1 MPAVA
6 TLSEVA
12 QADNAILVLSI
23 VVPIAGI
30 LLSFAVGSRW
40 AERVVVALLPI
51 GLGIAFAIFMTVW
64 RTGAPLV
71 YLVGGWVPP
80 LGITLRADGLSA
92 AMMLTTALV
101 VCVIAVFAY
110 ADFHTP
116 EGETDAR
123 APFAFWILLL
133 SIWGA
138 MNLVCL
144 GNDLFTLYVALELLT
159 FSAVP
164 LVCLDGTAA
173 TLRAALRYLL
183 YAMIGAMLYLVG
195 VALLYG
201 VYGALDI
208 TILSQRVRGDTA
220 TSVAIAA
227 MTAGLLAKTALFPL
241 HGWLPPAHAGAP
253 SAGSA
258 ALSAL
263 VVKGSFFIVVRLW
276 LDVAPALPGSTGVQL
291 LGALGAA
298 AILFGSVL
306 ALVQQRLKLLVA
318 YSTVAQLGYLFLLFP
333 LAFDNGSGRLE
344 GGDALTGGMLQALS
358 HATAKAAMFMAVGLM
373 YAALGHDRLAD
384 IKGIARAL
392 PVTVWAFA
400 LGGMA
405 LIGLPPSGGF
415 LAKCFLLAVTV
426 RSGQWWYAIAILA
439 GGLLTSGYMVLFLS
453 RAMAPAREPLKL
465 CATIPRHRQDAVLA
479 LALFSFLLGLIAL
492 APLDVLQVGR
502 PAPIMVGSR

>member
-1 MPAVA
+1 MPAA
-6 TLSEVA
+6 AALSGVA
-12 QADNAILVLSI
+12 QAENAILVLSI

-30 LLSFAVGSRW
+30 LASFAVGSRW
-40 AERVVVALLPI
+40 TERVVIAVLPI
-51 GLGIAFAIFMTVW
+51 GLGIAFAIFMGVW
-64 RTGAPLV
+64 RTRAPV
-71 YLVGGWVPP
+71 IYLVGGWVPP

-101 VCVIAVFAY
+101 VCVIAVFAH

-116 EGETDAR
+116 EDEADAR
-123 APFAFWILLL
+123 APFSFWILLL

-183 YAMIGAMLYLVG
+183 YAMIGAMLYLAG

-201 VYGALDI
+201 AYGALDI
-208 TILSQRVRGDTA
+208 TILSQRVRSDPTTA
-220 TSVAIAA
+220 IAFAA

-276 LDVAPALPGSTGVQL
+276 IDVAPALPGLGGAQL
-291 LGALGAA
+291 LGALGVA

-333 LAFDNGSGRLE
+333 LAFDAGSGRLE
-344 GGDALTGGMLQALS
+344 GGDALTGGMLQVLS
-358 HATAKAAMFMAVGLM
+358 HATAKAAMFMAVGLI
-373 YAALGHDRLAD
+373 YSALGHDRIAN
-384 IKGIARAL
+384 INGVARAL

-426 RSGQWWYAIAILA
+426 SSGQWWYAVAILA
-439 GGLLTSGYMVLFLS
+439 GGLLTSGYMILFLS
-453 RAMAPAREPLKL
+453 RAMAPAHEPLKL
-465 CATIPRHRQDAVLA
+465 CAAIPRHREDAVLA

-502 PAPIMVGSR
+502 PAAVTVGSR